1 MRTMATFYSGSDDQ
15 GDIMQTLYIRESG
28 NSSYPESS
36 VNGSMPYISYSS
48 SGPYSE
54 ILAGNSGLSQQ
65 TCLEFPVS
73 AVKNHSA
80 LGGPDIA
87 ASQIMEQTY
96 NAWRDGKD
104 EILVQGGGS
113 LNSVE
118 DVQMGVYKQLS
129 DLRNQNSSLQPSNVT
144 ASPGQGL
151 SLSLGTHIAVPSFPC
166 QSANSDASHMSSHQ
180 SASVNSG
187 SCRDDNARN
196 KLMHANLSRGLST
209 LVSTIP
215 NSKYLK
221 AVQQL
226 LDEVVHI
233 KNVLKNKE
241 NKGQALNNSLDTSSC
256 KENDAGSKSNGMPN
270 GNQESLVNST
280 MEPGHPERQE
290 LQNKITKLLA
300 MLDEVDRRY
309 RQYIYQMQTVV
320 SSFDVI
326 AGVGAAKTYTALA
339 LRTISRHFR
348 CLRDAICGQIRSSRK
363 SLGEEDNSS
372 GKGGGIP
379 RLHLIDQQLRQQR
392 TMQQLGMMQP
402 HAWRPQRGLPENSV
416 SILRVWLFEHFLH
429 PYPNDSDKLM
439 LARQTGLARSQVS
452 NWFINAR
459 VRLWKPM
466 IEEMYKEET
475 GDTEMD
481 SNSSSDNLS
490 VGKNDLRSFEDK
502 EDLHSPDA
510 DIGRTATRCYHK
522 PNVDEAYANCK
533 LSDHRAIQ
541 EDSGLLQDAFSH
553 SDVSERFMAYQMAD
567 LESYRNGG
575 VSLTLGLQHCNTSI
589 GSNSQHNFLPIQD
602 ENIYTTAP
610 QGAEAADYDCVN
622 PLDPPQTFGSSLR
635 NLHDFVA

>member
-1 MRTMATFYSGSDDQ
+1 
-15 GDIMQTLYIRESG
+15 MQTLYIRDSG

-36 VNGSMPYISYSS
+36 VNGSMPYMSYSS
-48 SGPYSE
+48 AGPYSE
-54 ILAGNSGLSQQ
+54 ILAGNSGQSQQ
-65 TCLEFPVS
+65 TYMEFPVS
-73 AVKNHSA
+73 AVKEHSA
-80 LGGPDIA
+80 LGARDMS

-104 EILVQGGGS
+104 EILVRGGGS
-113 LNSVE
+113 LNSV
-118 DVQMGVYKQLS
+118 DDIQMGLCKQLS
-129 DLRNQNSSLQPSNVT
+129 VLRNQKSSLQPSNVM

-151 SLSLGTHIAVPSFPC
+151 SLSLSSHIAVPSFLC
-166 QSANSDASHMSSHQ
+166 QPANSDISHMSSHQ

-187 SCRDDNARN
+187 PCKDDNARN

-209 LVSTIP
+209 LTSTSP
-215 NSKYLK
+215 NSRYLK
-221 AVQQL
+221 AAQQL

-233 KNVLKNKE
+233 SNGLKNKE
-241 NKGQALNNSLDTSSC
+241 NKGQVLNDSLDTSSC
-256 KENDAGSKSNGMPN
+256 KENDAGSKSDGMPN
-270 GNQESLVNST
+270 SNQESLANST
-280 MEPGHPERQE
+280 MELGHPERRE

-309 RQYIYQMQTVV
+309 KQYYYQMQIVV

-326 AGVGAAKTYTALA
+326 AGVGAAKAYTALA
-339 LRTISRHFR
+339 LRTISRHFC

-363 SLGEEDNSS
+363 SLGEEDNSG

-379 RLHLIDQQLRQQR
+379 RLRLIDQQLRQQR
-392 TMQQLGMMQP
+392 AMQQLGMTQP

-416 SILRVWLFEHFLH
+416 SILRAWLFEHFLH

-439 LARQTGLARSQVS
+439 LARQTGLTRSQVS

-466 IEEMYKEET
+466 IEEMHKEET
-475 GDTEMD
+475 GDTVMD
-481 SNSSSDNLS
+481 SNSSSDNILK
-490 VGKNDLRSFEDK
+490 GENDLRSFEDK
-502 EDLHSPDA
+502 EDLRSPDA
-510 DIGRTATRCYHK
+510 DIGRTATGCYRK

-533 LSDHRAIQ
+533 LSDQRATQ

-567 LESYRNGG
+567 LGKYGNGG
-575 VSLTLGLQHCNTSI
+575 VSLTLGLQHCNASI
-589 GSNSQHNFLPIQD
+589 GSSSQHSFFSIRD
-602 ENIYTTAP
+602 ENMYTTAP

-622 PLDPPQTFGSSLR
+622 ALDPPQTFGSSLH